1 MLTAGKIVSYKVRK
15 GHCKKVAFQLHYE
28 GHNNRQM
35 EGAGELFLAW
45 NEHAFCE

>member
-28 GHNNRQM
+28 GHNNTADGRSRRAIPSL
-35 EGAGELFLAW
+35 E
-45 NEHAFCE
+45 